1 MILSEIKSTA
11 ADGKSLKSL
20 YQFAQQ
26 IQFMGEPTSAAG
38 ALVINHCPLC
48 GERVHDSDSQ
58 EPLALNIR
66 HTCPECKQ
74 KFIVR
79 GSSSA

>member
-1 MILSEIKSTA
+1 
-11 ADGKSLKSL
+11 
-20 YQFAQQ
+20 
-26 IQFMGEPTSAAG
+26 MGEPTSAAG
-38 ALVINHCPLC
+38 AFVINHCPLC

-74 KFIVR
+74 KFVVR